1 MNPLRKGLQW
11 LALGTRRGWPVFL
24 MVMGLVGQT
33 GCGMF
38 DLRNP
43 VEPPNPGPGIPSLP
57 WTSPENVLFNFA
69 EAVKANRDGLVQY
82 GDALAEPFELRL
94 DAIDVLEMGAG
105 GREFLCKAADTDAQ
119 RTRAGELEA
128 LMTGTDSLSFVF
140 GNIEPERT
148 DTTAFYL
155 DIPYELQ
162 LIRPEG
168 DSLIVQGKAE
178 LFMLENRQTLEWEIT
193 RWIDKREDPAT
204 SFGRWHGERAVVD
217 CP

>member
-1 MNPLRKGLQW
+1 METLRKGLQW
-11 LALGTRRGWPVFL
+11 MVLGTKRGWPVFL
-24 MVMGLVGQT
+24 LLVGVVGQS

-38 DLRNP
+38 DLREP
-43 VEPPNPGPGIPSLP
+43 VAPLEPGSGIPGLP
-57 WTSPENVLFNFA
+57 WDSPENVLFNFA

-82 GDALAEPFELRL
+82 GDALADEFELHL
-94 DAIDVLEMGAG
+94 DAIDVLELGAD
-105 GREFLCKAADTDAQ
+105 GREFLCKAADTEAQ
-119 RTRAGELEA
+119 STRAGELEA
-128 LMTGTDSLSFVF
+128 LMAGTDSLSFVF
-140 GNIEPERT
+140 GDVLPERT

-168 DSLIVQGKAE
+168 DSLIVEGKAE
-178 LFMLENRQTLEWEIT
+178 LFMLENRQTLEWAIT